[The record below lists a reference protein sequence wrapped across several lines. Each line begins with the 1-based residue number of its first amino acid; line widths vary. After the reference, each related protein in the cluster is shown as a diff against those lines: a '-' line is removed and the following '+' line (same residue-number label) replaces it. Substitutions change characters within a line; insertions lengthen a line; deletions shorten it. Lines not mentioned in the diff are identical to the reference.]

1 VKVFRRL
8 FIETDVFGVQSVN
21 TVGRCTTSYRLAGPA
36 CFVMP
41 CLLKEPDPE
50 LDFSVLF
57 RFGELELRVLK
68 ENVFE
73 KNF

>member
-1 VKVFRRL
+1 
-8 FIETDVFGVQSVN
+8 
-21 TVGRCTTSYRLAGPA
+21 
-36 CFVMP
+36 MP